1 MVVLTYYN
9 LEPYRGGV
17 NTVTKGGKHR
27 NTFFTHI
34 YAEIFVCIKSVYK
47 GVYKCVY
54 IGFLLIY
61 AEILISSKKVLPKRV
76 VNDVTQHFLY
86 TLLCVC

>member
-47 GVYKCVY
+47 DVYKSVY
-54 IGFLLIY
+54 IKFLLIY
-61 AEILISSKKVLPKRV
+61 AEILTFRKR
-76 VNDVTQHFLY
+76 
-86 TLLCVC
+86 CV